1 MPTGISIEFDNSKA
15 VFFSGQSVTGRVKV
29 TCDKPKYCRAI
40 EVEFQGYGKVHWTE
54 RSKAQ
59 RNGKQRTK
67 TVHFKSS
74 ERYYLMSYIVWGN
87 GTTESE
93 LPPGTHLFNF
103 SFLLPHGIP
112 SSFESHIGKVRHQCK
127 AKMDIPWKTDKVS
140 VKAFSVNTLYDL
152 NTDPQAKVP
161 IECSKHDYACCL
173 FCRSG
178 PMSLVLRIDRSGF
191 VPGENIII
199 NAECSNMTNV
209 KIDYTK
215 AVVHQTITYHAEGR
229 KKKDHRKVAE
239 LKRLEIPP
247 GEDDNWSNVEMLIP
261 ALPTSHLQFCNLI
274 DIDYELKF
282 EMSPSGCH
290 MDLEHTAPVKIGSI
304 PLVQYFSNFV
314 QGPPANS
321 SQPIILA
328 PGQLPVPG
336 QTPVSGQPVIPGQPP
351 VPAYSPPGQPP
362 LPNYSPALGQHP
374 GPDLAPVPGQQAMPG
389 QPPMMNSP
397 LVPGQAPL
405 PGQPPFP
412 GQQPLIGQAPV
423 PGQPPVLSQPQM
435 PGQPPVPG
443 YGTGPSQS
451 PVLGFAPPVP
461 GQQAVQMPSY
471 NPAQPSIPGSY
482 VDQNASP
489 YNPNFQPA
497 SYPVPGSP
505 RFPGVQYYPQMP
517 LPTYNQ
523 CMFGTTSIAEIDS
536 DVDEGQNHNEVGFAP
551 HYISYSLINSK
562 RLQSA
567 ASVGDTGGGM
577 DGITSGVSD
586 LHIRRDS
593 GSSGSSGDHYRGGD
607 APLIVHHHEHHSNS
621 DSDNERPAEA
631 ALTKDTDTKDT
642 KTNTNDIDTSD
653 KDTDANKDTD
663 NNTSDADT
671 KEEELKTEEK
681 VEDDGES
688 EENKE

>member
-15 VFFSGQSVTGRVKV
+15 VFFSGQTITGRVRV

-59 RNGKQRTK
+59 KNGKQRTK
-67 TVHFKSS
+67 TIHFKSS

-152 NTDPQAKVP
+152 NMDPQAK
-161 IECSKHDYACCL
+161 
-173 FCRSG
+173 
-178 PMSLVLRIDRSGF
+178 
-191 VPGENIII
+191 
-199 NAECSNMTNV
+199 
-209 KIDYTK
+209 
-215 AVVHQTITYHAEGR
+215 TITYHAEGR

-247 GEDDNWSNVEMLIP
+247 GEDDNWNNVEMLVP
-261 ALPTSHLQFCNLI
+261 ALPPSHLQFCNLI

-290 MDLEHTAPVKIGSI
+290 MDLEHTAPIKIGSI

-314 QGPPANS
+314 QGPAMNS
-321 SQPIILA
+321 AQPMM
-328 PGQLPVPG
+328 PNQLPG
-336 QTPVSGQPVIPGQPP
+336 PGQPS
-351 VPAYSPPGQPP
+351 VPSYAPPPAQTP
-362 LPNYSPALGQHP
+362 LPNYSPVPGQHP
-374 GPDLAPVPGQQAMPG
+374 GYAPIPGQQPVPSQLPVMNPPPVPGQASLPC
-389 QPPMMNSP
+389 QP
-397 LVPGQAPL
+397 
-405 PGQPPFP
+405 
-412 GQQPLIGQAPV
+412 PV
-423 PGQPPVLSQPQM
+423 PGQPPVPDQPPLM
-435 PGQPPVPG
+435 GQPPGQPG
-443 YGTGPSQS
+443 YGTGTGQS
-451 PVLGFAPPVP
+451 PALGFALAMP
-461 GQQAVQMPSY
+461 GQQTVQLPVYPGQPSN
-471 NPAQPSIPGSY
+471 NPAQPSIAVSN
-482 VDQNASP
+482 VDENTAP
-489 YNPNFQPA
+489 YNPNFQPT
-497 SYPVPGSP
+497 SYPIPGSP
-505 RFPGVQYYPQMP
+505 KFPGFQLYPQMP

-536 DVDEGQNHNEVGFAP
+536 DIDEGQNHNEVGFAP
-551 HYISYSLINSK
+551 HYVSYNLINSK

-593 GSSGSSGDHYRGGD
+593 ASSGSSGDHYRGGHQ
-607 APLIVHHHEHHSNS
+607 AF
-621 DSDNERPAEA
+621 
-631 ALTKDTDTKDT
+631 
-642 KTNTNDIDTSD
+642 
-653 KDTDANKDTD
+653 
-663 NNTSDADT
+663 
-671 KEEELKTEEK
+671 
-681 VEDDGES
+681 
-688 EENKE
+688 

>member
-15 VFFSGQSVTGRVKV
+15 VFFSGQSVTGRVRV

-54 RSKAQ
+54 RSKTQ

-67 TVHFKSS
+67 TVHFKSNES
-74 ERYYLMSYIVWGN
+74 YYLMSYIVWGN

-152 NTDPQAKVP
+152 NMDPEAKVP

-191 VPGENIII
+191 VPGENIIV

-209 KIDYTK
+209 KINYTK

-247 GEDDNWSNVEMLIP
+247 GEDDNWNNVEMLIP
-261 ALPTSHLQFCNLI
+261 ALPPSHLQFCNLI

-314 QGPPANS
+314 QGPPTNS
-321 SQPIILA
+321 AQLTNLA
-328 PGQLPVPG
+328 SV
-336 QTPVSGQPVIPGQPP
+336 QPP
-351 VPAYSPPGQPP
+351 VPAYAPPGQPP
-362 LPNYSPALGQHP
+362 LPNYSPAPGQHP
-374 GPDLAPVPGQQAMPG
+374 GVGCAAIPGQQPMPG
-389 QPPMMNSP
+389 QPPMMNP
-397 LVPGQAPL
+397 PIVPYQPPIPGQEPM
-405 PGQPPFP
+405 
-412 GQQPLIGQAPV
+412 
-423 PGQPPVLSQPQM
+423 PGQPPVPGESQM

-443 YGTGPSQS
+443 TGPGQS
-451 PVLGFAPPVP
+451 PVLGFAPSIP
-461 GQQAVQMPSY
+461 GQQAVQMPSN
-471 NPAQPSIPGSY
+471 NPAQPSIAVSN
-482 VDQNASP
+482 VDQNTSP

-497 SYPVPGSP
+497 SYPIPGSP
-505 RFPGVQYYPQMP
+505 RFPGVLHYPQMP

-536 DVDEGQNHNEVGFAP
+536 DVDDGQNHNEIGFAP
-551 HYISYSLINSK
+551 HYISYSLVNSK

-593 GSSGSSGDHYRGGD
+593 GSSGSSGDHYRGGRT
-607 APLIVHHHEHHSNS
+607 AYLIVRVSLFFVS
-621 DSDNERPAEA
+621 
-631 ALTKDTDTKDT
+631 
-642 KTNTNDIDTSD
+642 
-653 KDTDANKDTD
+653 
-663 NNTSDADT
+663 
-671 KEEELKTEEK
+671 
-681 VEDDGES
+681 V
-688 EENKE
+688 